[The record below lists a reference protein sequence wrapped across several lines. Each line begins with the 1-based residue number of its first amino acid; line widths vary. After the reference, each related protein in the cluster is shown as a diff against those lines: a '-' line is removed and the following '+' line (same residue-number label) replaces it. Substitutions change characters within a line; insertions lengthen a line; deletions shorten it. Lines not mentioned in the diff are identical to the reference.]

1 MDKNTECQFLDT
13 TVTYDQFITDLATKI
28 ALKMHQ
34 VEKGQLEISQAQAY
48 KMFGRADV
56 ERWVK
61 NGKIEPVR
69 ISPGKKR
76 YKLIDLQ
83 KLADVQQNYLL

>member
-1 MDKNTECQFLDT
+1 MDNKTECQFFDK
-13 TVTYDQFITDLATKI
+13 TVTYDQFVNELATKI
-28 ALKMHQ
+28 AIKIHQ
-34 VEKGQLEISQAQAY
+34 VENGQLEISQAQAY

-61 NGKIEPVR
+61 SGKLQPSRV
-69 ISPGKKR
+69 SPGKKR

-83 KLADVQQNYLL
+83 KLASIQQNYLI